1 MHHELVLVERAPWL
15 DLPTATAL
23 ADPQLDL
30 ATPLKGPF
38 RTLPPPSGAAQALR
52 LEGLQQAANDFWALL
67 CEFSTV
73 PSAARL
79 AQQVA
84 NQLSSCGPACT
95 LGS

>member
-1 MHHELVLVERAPWL
+1 MVVAERAG
-15 DLPTATAL
+15 A
-23 ADPQLDL
+23 
-30 ATPLKGPF
+30 
-38 RTLPPPSGAAQALR
+38 AAQALR